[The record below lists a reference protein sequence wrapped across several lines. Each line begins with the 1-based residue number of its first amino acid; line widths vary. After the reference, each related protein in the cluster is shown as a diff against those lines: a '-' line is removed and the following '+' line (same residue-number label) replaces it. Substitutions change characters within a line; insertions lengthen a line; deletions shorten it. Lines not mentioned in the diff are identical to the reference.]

1 VERSIN
7 RRPRYLVIAAG
18 IAIVT
23 AACGDLPSKGDA
35 LKIVRSEVKE
45 EANCTLP
52 ISLLSR
58 LKMQHSSKAVCVP
71 REGGAPMDE
80 AMKCL
85 DALVAAGTTKQMP
98 ADYMAGW
105 PDELEGP
112 GADSISPYERRA
124 RNLLFKGCVEMT
136 GDLREGRFRCGEA
149 SAEKVL
155 RVTKKT
161 ETTATVRYARA
172 IKLDPTAASI
182 EAACGQL
189 TLPAPEGN
197 VTLEKTDKRWRVVS
211 SDEEATP

>member
-1 VERSIN
+1 MEHSTD
-7 RRPRYLVIAAG
+7 RRPRQIVIAG
-18 IAIVT
+18 CVAILT
-23 AACGDLPSKGDA
+23 GACSDLPSKGEA

-45 EANCTLP
+45 EASCTLP
-52 ISLLSR
+52 ISLFSR

-80 AMKCL
+80 AIKCL
-85 DALVAAGTTKQMP
+85 DALVAAGKTKHMP
-98 ADYMAGW
+98 ADYMANW

-112 GADSISPYERRA
+112 GADSVSPYERRA
-124 RNLLFKGCVEMT
+124 RYHLFKGCVEMT

-149 SAEKVL
+149 RAEKVL

-161 ETTATVRYARA
+161 DTTATVRYARSV
-172 IKLDPTAASI
+172 KLDRTVASI

-189 TLPAPEGN
+189 TPPAPEGN
-197 VTLEKTDKRWRVVS
+197 VTLEKTDERWRVVS